1 MAEQETTPEATE
13 VVYVPRPSWGPL
25 FFALGAA
32 LVVVGIYGQ
41 GFIVRGW
48 VYMIAGAVFAL
59 AAMNRMIRSSIR
71 DFYVRPRKQRA
82 STAVLPAGTLRAPKK
97 N

>member
-1 MAEQETTPEATE
+1 MAEAENTPEATE
-13 VVYVPRPSWGPL
+13 IVYVPRPSWGPP

-32 LVVVGIYGQ
+32 LIVVGIYGQ

-48 VYMIAGAVFAL
+48 VYMLLGVVFSL
-59 AAMNRMIRSSIR
+59 AALRVMVSGSVR
-71 DFYVRPRKQRA
+71 DFYVRPRKQRP

>member
-1 MAEQETTPEATE
+1 MAEEHTPEATE
-13 VVYVPRPSWGPL
+13 IVYVPRPSWGPL

-32 LVVVGIYGQ
+32 LIVVGIYGQ

-48 VYMIAGAVFAL
+48 VYMLVGAVFLL
-59 AAMNRMIRSSIR
+59 AAVRAMVSGSVR

-82 STAVLPAGTLRAPKK
+82 STAVLPAGTLRAPKRTD
-97 N
+97 

>member
-1 MAEQETTPEATE
+1 MAEAENTPEATE
-13 VVYVPRPSWGPL
+13 IVYVPRPSWGPP

-32 LVVVGIYGQ
+32 LIVVGIYGQ

-48 VYMIAGAVFAL
+48 VYMLLGVVFSL
-59 AAMNRMIRSSIR
+59 AALRVMVSGSVR